1 MPWLLTA
8 VLSYFFFAIVSLGDK
23 YLLLGRPNPKIY
35 VFYAGILGILAVILA
50 PFVGFFVPESSLILL
65 CLFVGAIYIFSL
77 WGIFEGLEKYE
88 ASRIIP
94 AIGGLSSFFVLIFG
108 YFFSG
113 GKEIF
118 SFFDFLAFLP
128 LIIGSV
134 LISLEPGKKIFSKGL
149 GISAISAFLL
159 ALLFVLTK
167 YVYLEMPFWTGFIW
181 IRIGAFLAA
190 LLFLFTKE
198 VKSEIFK
205 RKFSFNKKTGAI
217 FIAIQAAGALA
228 FILQNLAINWAGIA
242 YLPFVIALQGVQYVF
257 LFILAVFISFKFP
270 KILQEKFSGKIILQ
284 KIAAIILICAGLV
297 FLVITP

>member
-1 MPWLLTA
+1 MSLYELPKLPKINIPKIKISLPKISEDGKKAFRNAVLIILVSCIFGFSAGIGGGILAYSQIKKYLENLSPDFTASIIGQETAKEYIPEISQEKAVIEAVKNVSPAVVSVIVSKDMPWLLIA

-118 SFFDFLAFLP
+118 CYVRR
-128 LIIGSV
+128 GYRQ
-134 LISLEPGKKIFSKGL
+134 GKG
-149 GISAISAFLL
+149 
-159 ALLFVLTK
+159 T
-167 YVYLEMPFWTGFIW
+167 TC
-181 IRIGAFLAA
+181 
-190 LLFLFTKE
+190 
-198 VKSEIFK
+198 
-205 RKFSFNKKTGAI
+205 
-217 FIAIQAAGALA
+217 Q
-228 FILQNLAINWAGIA
+228 
-242 YLPFVIALQGVQYVF
+242 
-257 LFILAVFISFKFP
+257 
-270 KILQEKFSGKIILQ
+270 
-284 KIAAIILICAGLV
+284 
-297 FLVITP
+297 

>member
-1 MPWLLTA
+1 M
-8 VLSYFFFAIVSLGDK
+8 
-23 YLLLGRPNPKIY
+23 
-35 VFYAGILGILAVILA
+35 
-50 PFVGFFVPESSLILL
+50 
-65 CLFVGAIYIFSL
+65 
-77 WGIFEGLEKYE
+77 
-88 ASRIIP
+88 
-94 AIGGLSSFFVLIFG
+94 
-108 YFFSG
+108 
-113 GKEIF
+113 
-118 SFFDFLAFLP
+118 
-128 LIIGSV
+128 
-134 LISLEPGKKIFSKGL
+134 
-149 GISAISAFLL
+149 
-159 ALLFVLTK
+159 
-167 YVYLEMPFWTGFIW
+167 
-181 IRIGAFLAA
+181 
-190 LLFLFTKE
+190 FLFTKE